1 MSKET
6 PNQKNIIFDQII
18 IERRSHRRFWQ
29 EFPSKK
35 DILSI
40 IDAGLHA
47 PFAAV
52 SSTKDYF
59 RRFFILKMGSKSMTT
74 AAALIFEEVSTM
86 LSKLEL
92 AMENDPQLREQA
104 ICFANW
110 LEGIKKIGEVPGV
123 GTAPYFIIIAEKKG
137 FLRVE

>member
-1 MSKET
+1 MV
-6 PNQKNIIFDQII
+6 
-18 IERRSHRRFWQ
+18 
-29 EFPSKK
+29 
-35 DILSI
+35 
-40 IDAGLHA
+40 A
-47 PFAAV
+47 P
-52 SSTKDYF
+52 
-59 RRFFILKMGSKSMTT
+59 
-74 AAALIFEEVSTM
+74 LIFEEVKVAASN
-86 LSKLEL
+86 LER